1 MKNVY
6 YAYIT
11 ELSSLVVLEC
21 EEHASRDESS
31 GGGRSKELCIYFCIN
46 VL

>member
-11 ELSSLVVLEC
+11 ELSSLFVLEC
-21 EEHASRDESS
+21 EEHVSHDESS
-31 GGGRSKELCIYFCIN
+31 GGGKCKEQCIYFCIN